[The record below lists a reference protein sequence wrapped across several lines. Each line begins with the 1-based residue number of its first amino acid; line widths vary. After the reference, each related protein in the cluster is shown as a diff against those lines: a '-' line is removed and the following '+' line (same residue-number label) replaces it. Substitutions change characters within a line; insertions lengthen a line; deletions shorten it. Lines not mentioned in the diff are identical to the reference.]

1 MTERFPDTRPGDVH
15 RLSADAGVMLRT
27 QQQQQSPQSSSSS
40 NSTRDLTPYTQQQQ
54 QSPQS
59 SSSSS
64 SRDLTPYSQQQQQQQ
79 LGKTPVRDLGGGSAP
94 ALKTQPTRDQPQ
106 GRGREGRAGSRERLV
121 GAPLSLAQRDYP
133 RHDYYQHKPQDYPS
147 KPQDYPSKLQD
158 YSSKTQDYP
167 TKPQDYPTK
176 PQDYPSK
183 NGGNTPVYK
192 AQSREVV
199 PAQRQQSPGVALG
212 MLGSSGGGGGLRERV
227 ASPHRVTSP
236 PVKLQESQRMAS
248 PPVKMSDPRPQH
260 DYGKPDLT
268 KLEGSPVGGV
278 GAPRLSPAGVSSHFV
293 QQYPERDTPAASQGT
308 TSGTNA
314 VWEGGYPMTPE
325 KYPVSGPPAST
336 YSPLPLTALHMQSSP
351 SHGQRLPH
359 DPPEKVIDAL
369 EQKKDI
375 SFSSGNNNS
384 SSSPCTDD
392 TLDDK
397 YRDYPAEKDEG
408 DPEVLVDGCDLK
420 KLAEVT
426 SKMALTVL
434 PDDVDTYNELNKH
447 HLNSHLSAHLGHL
460 GRPAGQLTPES
471 TDCGSLSKSSSDGDH
486 MMNRKRPPTKLKSKR
501 RNILSFPHH
510 LSVDELRV
518 IQRRQDS
525 YGGGS
530 SSDENRSSGHASMS
544 DGHTSSSPPIDSLP
558 RHDHL
563 RSNLKVVPED
573 ERLSAAVTSVGAG
586 YKGAGSGRRG
596 QQWPRHRAT
605 PSKDDLSFT
614 LESASGLEDIKQA
627 IEQLTMRS
635 QGSRTSYST
644 STYSSMSG
652 SEGEPVRRLM
662 RHSSLET
669 INTNVTA
676 ADEFVWVDSH
686 NRLVELQQL
695 PWSNHDVLR
704 VVQQGRV
711 REQLDRVSMEA
722 VPRLSY
728 LLQRALVRVAREA
741 QRLTRPLAMCSKQEV
756 SSALKIVLSPALA
769 DSCIKACLRAAAM
782 YTVCGDQ
789 LRQSK
794 SARAG
799 LNLSVGRFMRWMCDV
814 RIGKFIHEYA
824 AVYLTAGMENLLEE
838 MVLQCLPAEEDHM
851 LTASVL
857 ELAIAN
863 NGDLWGLLQPYAH
876 LNAGRTATGA
886 LCLPR
891 WASTGSIE
899 ATSVSNSSTGASR
912 GSGGSSGSGGA
923 TGGTGVS
930 ATASGGSDGIGS
942 GGSGNS
948 GSGPQSSRCSSSV
961 TLTPEE
967 HSRSTKTLEQ
977 SLLTTCVGSLAELS
991 ELLSRVAPHHHRAA
1005 NSNSPTRAQV
1015 TWGPSALHALFYF
1028 MRCSQLEHAE
1038 HASRAPIQE
1047 LVYERPYIV
1056 LPPLL
1061 EWVRVATAH
1070 TEHRHSTV
1078 VDKDDVMQAARLL
1091 LPGVDCPVRM
1101 IGYEELMCPRRQL
1114 DEMECAKK
1122 FKVDLAFKMLSCGRT
1137 DLVPHALQL
1146 LPATKVNTVNEY
1158 GLTPL
1163 MLACIRGDEPMV
1175 NMLLDAGADVDA
1187 ETPPT
1192 GPAYLMANPETQ
1204 HWTALT
1210 YAAIHGH
1217 INIAKTLLEKNGN
1230 VEGGARLA
1238 EEKCTETPL
1247 QVAAAAGHSD
1257 MMALLLSYGANPY
1270 LSTLMKDS
1278 LCYSGAAQRGCYAA
1292 IAVAAAHG
1300 QKSILHKL
1308 LSQPQH
1314 ASAREVLSLEEI
1326 LAEGANGN
1334 TCDRDRRPGR
1344 QMCIID
1350 DPVGRGSVA
1359 SSDSSQV
1366 VKLTKQQ
1373 IKTLQEAM
1381 YHSAESG
1388 HLEMTLDLRNLG
1400 VPWTLHCWM
1409 HTLATA
1415 HEHRLESIIDQ
1426 LLQDFLQVWP
1436 DDYSAQFV
1444 DECLPLLFTIFRYSK
1459 NEGTSLLLADI
1470 FSSCYGK
1477 EPIKEIR
1484 DTTISGG
1491 ARIDPKFVNN
1501 PELSDVQFRVEGRVF
1516 YAHKIILVNASSR
1529 FKQMLS
1535 SKFCE
1540 GNPPIVQIHDIRY
1553 DIFELVMQSLYKGG
1567 CENLEVE
1574 AGDVLELMAAANFFQ
1589 LDSLLRY
1596 CESRCSKLVH
1606 LDNVVSMYIHAK
1618 VYNAVQLLEYC
1629 QGFLLQNM
1637 VALLTYDDS
1646 VRRLI
1651 FGKKLHNHDVLAG
1664 LLLTLQAR
1672 IKARSSPRA
1681 GKK

>member
-1 MTERFPDTRPGDVH
+1 
-15 RLSADAGVMLRT
+15 MLRT
-27 QQQQQSPQSSSSS
+27 QQQQQSPQSSTSSS
-40 NSTRDLTPYTQQQQ
+40 SSRDLTSYTQQ

-64 SRDLTPYSQQQQQQQ
+64 SSSSRDLTPYTQQQ
-79 LGKTPVRDLGGGSAP
+79 LVKTPAREVGSASST
-94 ALKTQPTRDQPQ
+94 ALKTPPTRDQPQ
-106 GRGREGRAGSRERLV
+106 GRGREGSRAGSRERLV
-121 GAPLSLAQRDYP
+121 MAPLSLAHRDYP

-147 KPQDYPSKLQD
+147 KLQDYPSKLQD
-158 YSSKTQDYP
+158 YSKTQDYP
-167 TKPQDYPTK
+167 TKPQDYPSK

-212 MLGSSGGGGGLRERV
+212 MLGSTGGGALRERV

-236 PVKLQESQRMAS
+236 PVKLQEQQRMAS
-248 PPVKMSDPRPQH
+248 PPIKMADPRPQH
-260 DYGKPDLT
+260 DYLKPDMS
-268 KLEGSPVGGV
+268 KLDISSV
-278 GAPRLSPAGVSSHFV
+278 GAPRVSPAGISSHFV
-293 QQYPERDTPAASQGT
+293 QQYPERDTPSQVNNT
-308 TSGTNA
+308 PSQVNNSPSQVNTSTTNA
-314 VWEGGYPMTPE
+314 VWEGSYPMTTE
-325 KYPVSGPPAST
+325 KYPISGHLSST
-336 YSPLPLTALHMQSSP
+336 YAPLPLTALHMQSSP
-351 SHGQRLPH
+351 SHGQRLQH

-369 EQKKDI
+369 EVKKDI
-375 SFSSGNNNS
+375 SFSSSNNNNS
-384 SSSPCTDD
+384 CMDD
-392 TLDDK
+392 ALDDK
-397 YRDYPAEKDEG
+397 YRDYPAEKDLG

-486 MMNRKRPPTKLKSKR
+486 MMHRKRPPTKLKSKR

-544 DGHTSSSPPIDSLP
+544 DDHTSSSPPIDSLP

-586 YKGAGSGRRG
+586 YKGAGSARRG

-605 PSKDDLSFT
+605 PSKDDLSLT

-838 MVLQCLPAEEDHM
+838 MVLQCLPAEDDHM

-857 ELAIAN
+857 EHAIAN

-891 WASTGSIE
+891 WASTCSIE
-899 ATSVSNSSTGASR
+899 AASVSGSSTGASR
-912 GSGGSSGSGGA
+912 GSGGSGASSGGA
-923 TGGTGVS
+923 TG
-930 ATASGGSDGIGS
+930 SGGASTTTSGASEGSGS
-942 GGSGNS
+942 GGSGS
-948 GSGPQSSRCSSSV
+948 GNGGPQPSRCSSSM

-967 HSRSTKTLEQ
+967 HSRSSKTLEQ

-1217 INIAKTLLEKNGN
+1217 INLAKTLLEKGGN

-1247 QVAAAAGHSD
+1247 QVAAAAGHTD

-1350 DPVGRGSVA
+1350 DPVGRGSIA

-1459 NEGTSLLLADI
+1459 
-1470 FSSCYGK
+1470 
-1477 EPIKEIR
+1477 
-1484 DTTISGG
+1484 
-1491 ARIDPKFVNN
+1491 ID
-1501 PELSDVQFRVEGRVF
+1501 S
-1516 YAHKIILVNASSR
+1516 
-1529 FKQMLS
+1529 
-1535 SKFCE
+1535 
-1540 GNPPIVQIHDIRY
+1540 
-1553 DIFELVMQSLYKGG
+1553 
-1567 CENLEVE
+1567 
-1574 AGDVLELMAAANFFQ
+1574 
-1589 LDSLLRY
+1589 
-1596 CESRCSKLVH
+1596 
-1606 LDNVVSMYIHAK
+1606 
-1618 VYNAVQLLEYC
+1618 
-1629 QGFLLQNM
+1629 
-1637 VALLTYDDS
+1637 
-1646 VRRLI
+1646 
-1651 FGKKLHNHDVLAG
+1651 
-1664 LLLTLQAR
+1664 
-1672 IKARSSPRA
+1672 
-1681 GKK
+1681 

>member
-1 MTERFPDTRPGDVH
+1 MM
-15 RLSADAGVMLRT
+15 S
-27 QQQQQSPQSSSSS
+27 SP
-40 NSTRDLTPYTQQQQ
+40 
-54 QSPQS
+54 
-59 SSSSS
+59 
-64 SRDLTPYSQQQQQQQ
+64 
-79 LGKTPVRDLGGGSAP
+79 GGGA
-94 ALKTQPTRDQPQ
+94 A
-106 GRGREGRAGSRERLV
+106 
-121 GAPLSLAQRDYP
+121 
-133 RHDYYQHKPQDYPS
+133 
-147 KPQDYPSKLQD
+147 
-158 YSSKTQDYP
+158 
-167 TKPQDYPTK
+167 
-176 PQDYPSK
+176 
-183 NGGNTPVYK
+183 
-192 AQSREVV
+192 
-199 PAQRQQSPGVALG
+199 
-212 MLGSSGGGGGLRERV
+212 LRERV

-236 PVKLQESQRMAS
+236 PVKLQEPQRLAS
-248 PPVKMSDPRPQH
+248 PPVKMADSRAQH
-260 DYGKPDLT
+260 DYGKVDLP
-268 KLEGSPVGGV
+268 KLEGSPAGGV
-278 GAPRLSPAGVSSHFV
+278 GVPRLSPAGLGSHFV
-293 QQYPERDTPAASQGT
+293 QQYPERDTPAASQ
-308 TSGTNA
+308 SGGSGAA
-314 VWEGGYPMTPE
+314 VWEGGYPLTPE
-325 KYPVSGPPAST
+325 KYSVSGPPTST
-336 YSPLPLTALHMQSSP
+336 YSPLPLSALHMQSSP
-351 SHGQRLPH
+351 SHGQRVQH
-359 DPPEKVIDAL
+359 DPPEKVLDAL
-369 EQKKDI
+369 DQKKDL
-375 SFSSGNNNS
+375 SYSCSSGNNNS
-384 SSSPCTDD
+384 SSPGAEDAVE
-392 TLDDK
+392 DK
-397 YRDYPAEKDEG
+397 YREYPAEKDEG
-408 DPEVLVDGCDLK
+408 GDQEVLVDGCDLQ

-426 SKMALTVL
+426 SKTALTVL

-447 HLNSHLSAHLGHL
+447 HLNGHLSAHLDHL

-573 ERLSAAVTSVGAG
+573 ERLSAAVTSVAAG

-596 QQWPRHRAT
+596 QPRPRHRAT
-605 PSKDDLSFT
+605 PSKDDLSLP

-857 ELAIAN
+857 EHAIAN

-891 WASTGSIE
+891 WASTASIE
-899 ATSVSNSSTGASR
+899 AASVSSASTGGSR
-912 GSGGSSGSGGA
+912 SSGATTGSSG
-923 TGGTGVS
+923 
-930 ATASGGSDGIGS
+930 ASGASGSSVPPSAANDGAG
-942 GGSGNS
+942 GGSGAS
-948 GSGPQSSRCSSSV
+948 GSSSGPQPSRCSSSV

-967 HSRSTKTLEQ
+967 HSRSSKVKTLEQ

-991 ELLSRVAPHHHRAA
+991 ELLGRVAPTTTARPTPPPRPAPSLTLHETQTKA
-1005 NSNSPTRAQV
+1005 NTMVTVPRPPQV

-1122 FKVDLAFKMLSCGRT
+1122 FKVDLAFKMLSCGRY

-1217 INIAKTLLEKNGN
+1217 INLAKTLLEKNAN

-1247 QVAAAAGHSD
+1247 QVAAAAGNTE

-1300 QKSILHKL
+1300 QRTILHKL

-1334 TCDRDRRPGR
+1334 TSDRDRRPGR
-1344 QMCIID
+1344 QMCIVD
-1350 DPVGRGSVA
+1350 DPFGRGSLA
-1359 SSDSSQV
+1359 SSASDSSQV
-1366 VKLTKQQ
+1366 LKLTKQQ

-1477 EPIKEIR
+1477 EAIKEIR

-1637 VALLTYDDS
+1637 VALLTFDDS

-1664 LLLTLQAR
+1664 LLITLQAR